1 MDGVRGKLK
10 ELEDNLDE
18 LQRFEHYEA
27 SDLQE
32 DRRLRWVL
40 RYGFLESI
48 QRIIDVACAVVSLKS
63 LGYPKSYAD
72 CVRLLRDA
80 ELLPEALAGNLVKAV
95 GLRNILVHD
104 HLEGGDGE
112 LLQSLDQ
119 LDDLRAFVS
128 HIAPHLA

>member
-32 DRRLRWVL
+32 DRRLRWGL

>member
-18 LQRFEHYEA
+18 LQRFEQYEA

-32 DRRLRWVL
+32 DRQLRWAL
-40 RYGFLESI
+40 RYGFLASI
-48 QRIIDVACAVVSLKS
+48 QRVIDVACAVVSLKS

-72 CVRLLRDA
+72 CIRMLRDA
-80 ELLPEALAGNLVKAV
+80 GILPEALAGNLIKAV

-104 HLEGGDGE
+104 YLEVDDGE
-112 LLQSLDQ
+112 LLRSLDQ
-119 LDDLRAFVS
+119 LDDLRAFAS
-128 HIAPHLA
+128 HIVPHLT

>member
-18 LQRFEHYEA
+18 LQRFEQYEA

-32 DRRLRWVL
+32 DRQLRWAL

-48 QRIIDVACAVVSLKS
+48 QRVIDVACAVVSLKS

-72 CVRLLRDA
+72 CIRMLRDA
-80 ELLPEALAGNLVKAV
+80 GILPEALAGDLVKAV

-104 HLEGGDGE
+104 YLEVDDGE
-112 LLQSLDQ
+112 LLRSLDQ

-128 HIAPHLA
+128 HIVPHLT